1 MSGKKI
7 LSIWLHRLFAR
18 HDRRV
23 DCCCSS
29 RKKRRLCKTAKTDAR
44 QESSSPLW
52 HLNQRG
58 LHTIKQTGKAKAY
71 NTCIAPEAACRNCSG
86 AGHVT
91 DWAGVGPIGRRL
103 SLRPQADLWPTSH
116 TQPVCRLN
124 GLHHHNPC
132 TCNCM
137 DYYSF
142 TDPGGM
148 EGWVSLVGW
157 HIADT
162 LTTKW
167 SHVNHRSG
175 IDQGKSASQRP
186 RS

>member
-124 GLHHHNPC
+124 GLHPRNPC
-132 TCNCM
+132 NYM
-137 DYYSF
+137 DYYSY
-142 TDPGGM
+142 
-148 EGWVSLVGW
+148 
-157 HIADT
+157 
-162 LTTKW
+162 
-167 SHVNHRSG
+167 
-175 IDQGKSASQRP
+175 RP
-186 RS
+186 RRDGRLSWPGWLTHSGHLNHEVVTCQP